1 MAQYGDN
8 ELLNRATEEQ
18 QREAELAQIR
28 RIIRTEYRRMQSGEA
43 DADIAQDIAAEEAQN
58 SANGATNDTD
68 ATAKPISK
76 WRRTLRGIATGEVLA
91 DEGAGRVY
99 DRLFAIVILFLVS
112 ITMHF
117 WAIKTESTLNR
128 LTKEVDLLHERSIR
142 KREQCYQQC
151 SHSSIVEQLR
161 SRGIELYDPL
171 EPSRI
176 IK

>member
-18 QREAELAQIR
+18 QREEELAQIR

-58 SANGATNDTD
+58 AANESAA
-68 ATAKPISK
+68 AAKPTSK
-76 WRRTLRGIATGEVLA
+76 WQRTLRGIATGEVLA
-91 DEGAGRVY
+91 GEGAGRVY
-99 DRLFAIVILFLVS
+99 DRLFAIVVLFLIS

-151 SHSSIVEQLR
+151 SHSSIVERLR

>member
-18 QREAELAQIR
+18 QREEELAQIR

-58 SANGATNDTD
+58 AANESAA
-68 ATAKPISK
+68 AAKPTSK
-76 WRRTLRGIATGEVLA
+76 WHRTLRGIATGEVLA
-91 DEGAGRVY
+91 GEGASRVY
-99 DRLFAIVILFLVS
+99 DRLFAIVVLFLIS

-151 SHSSIVEQLR
+151 SHSSIVERLR

>member
-8 ELLNRATEEQ
+8 ELLNRAMEEQ
-18 QREAELAQIR
+18 QREEELAQIR

-58 SANGATNDTD
+58 AANGTLNGVN
-68 ATAKPISK
+68 TADKPTSK

-91 DEGAGRVY
+91 GEGASRVY
-99 DRLFAIVILFLVS
+99 DYLLAIAILFLVS

-117 WAIKTESTLNR
+117 WAIKTECTLNH
-128 LTKEVDLLHERSIR
+128 LTKEVDLLHERAIR

-151 SHSSIVEQLR
+151 SHSAIVERLR

>member
-8 ELLNRATEEQ
+8 ELLNRTAEEQ
-18 QREAELAQIR
+18 QREEELAQIR
-28 RIIRTEYRRMQSGEA
+28 RIIRTEYRRMQSGKA
-43 DADIAQDIAAEEAQN
+43 DADIAQDIAEEEAQ
-58 SANGATNDTD
+58 SASNEALSQ
-68 ATAKPISK
+68 AKEMPK

-91 DEGAGRVY
+91 GEGASRVY
-99 DRLFAIVILFLVS
+99 DYLLAIVILFLVS
-112 ITMHF
+112 ISMHF
-117 WAIKTESTLNR
+117 WAIKTESTLNH

-151 SHSSIVEQLR
+151 SHSSIVERLR

>member
-18 QREAELAQIR
+18 QREEELAQIR

-58 SANGATNDTD
+58 TAESAAQT
-68 ATAKPISK
+68 KESSK

-91 DEGAGRVY
+91 GEGASRVY
-99 DRLFAIVILFLVS
+99 DYLLAIVILFLIS
-112 ITMHF
+112 ISIHF
-117 WAIKTESTLNR
+117 WAIRTESTLNH
-128 LTKEVDLLHERSIR
+128 LTKEVDLLHERAIR

-151 SHSSIVEQLR
+151 SHSSIVERLS